1 MPQLDPVPM
10 IDPPPP
16 PPPPQGGSQASSS
29 SSGSS
34 SDSDSS
40 SSESL
45 RFDDGLDDELVG
57 DEEDRK
63 KLSLMTDV
71 EREQEMYNR

>member
-1 MPQLDPVPM
+1 MVPVSESESLWKSCNF
-10 IDPPPP
+10 ICCHL
-16 PPPPQGGSQASSS
+16 SCS